1 MIWLYGFILCL
12 VPWFTSALNSL
23 EFSECFPTH
32 FIPSPLDTLESSV
45 KAKISSCP
53 LNCTLA
59 TFISSCLPNQ
69 CTIIVDIINK
79 ALEIRLVPSDLKQK
93 TKTFHSSVNRKE
105 QSLANSSTI
114 CLSMNFLELVSDY
127 ITEPGM
133 FLSRAQMT
141 SSLLRTLPTTAFSFS
156 CTFQQLLS
164 LIPSFMMVYLTKLV
178 SLV

>member
-23 EFSECFPTH
+23 PFSECFH

-53 LNCTLA
+53 LNRTLA

-79 ALEIRLVPSDLKQK
+79 ALEIRLIPSDLKQK

-105 QSLANSSTI
+105 QSLPNSSTI
-114 CLSMNFLELVSDY
+114 CLSMNFSELVSDY

-141 SSLLRTLPTTAFSFS
+141 SSLLRTLPTSAFLFS

-164 LIPSFMMVYLTKLV
+164 LIPSFLRVYLTKLV

>member
-23 EFSECFPTH
+23 PFSECFPTH
-32 FIPSPLDTLESSV
+32 FHSLSTGHLV

-53 LNCTLA
+53 LNRTLA

-105 QSLANSSTI
+105 QSLPNSSTI
-114 CLSMNFLELVSDY
+114 CLSMNFSELVSDY

-141 SSLLRTLPTTAFSFS
+141 SSLLRTLPTSAFLFS

-164 LIPSFMMVYLTKLV
+164 LIPSFLRVYLTKLV

>member
-23 EFSECFPTH
+23 PFSECFPTH

-53 LNCTLA
+53 LNRTLA
-59 TFISSCLPNQ
+59 TFISSCLPNE
-69 CTIIVDIINK
+69 CTITVDIINK

-105 QSLANSSTI
+105 QSLPNSSTI
-114 CLSMNFLELVSDY
+114 CLSMNFSELVSDY

-141 SSLLRTLPTTAFSFS
+141 SSLLRTLPTSAFLFS

-164 LIPSFMMVYLTKLV
+164 LIPSFLRVYLTKLV